1 MFSNT
6 SDLLLDHSD
15 NFIFLGMFQII
26 RDSPTQK
33 LMVVMLTPLNGAK
46 TRSEVFDFSGIQ
58 KHSGISHTETDFIDM
73 KILNY

>member
-1 MFSNT
+1 MAI
-6 SDLLLDHSD
+6 LLDHSD
-15 NFIFLGMFQII
+15 NFIFSGMFQII

-58 KHSGISHTETDFIDM
+58 KQSGISHTETDFIDM
-73 KILNY
+73 KILIY